1 MNPYIRN
8 IQKNEDTQ
16 RKFEKRDNL
25 EASHFR
31 GA

>member
-8 IQKNEDTQ
+8 IQKNEDAQ

-25 EASHFR
+25 ETLDFR
-31 GA
+31 GI

>member
-1 MNPYIRN
+1 MNPYIQN
-8 IQKNEDTQ
+8 IQKNEDAQ

-25 EASHFR
+25 EALDFR